1 MDLAITNPYFINNG
15 ETAMF
20 YKHLTA
26 ATAAVVMTA
35 ATFVGINAYAGAVV
49 QDGRIVASLQTA
61 AAAQIDTQLQVALR
75 QSQREVQDNIVSSVL
90 ILAPAVNVGP
100 AATMV
105 ALR

>member
-1 MDLAITNPYFINNG
+1 
-15 ETAMF
+15 MF
-20 YKHLTA
+20 YQHLTA
-26 ATAAVVMTA
+26 ATAAIVMTT

-61 AAAQIDTQLQVALR
+61 AAAQIDTQLQVALQ

-90 ILAPAVNVGP
+90 TLAPAVNVGP
-100 AATMV
+100 AAMMV

>member
-1 MDLAITNPYFINNG
+1 
-15 ETAMF
+15 MF